1 MLEEKIPIKIEKE
14 IKKEPKGLSVTILK
28 NNMKEKTRKSLAKRF
43 KVTKSGKVLRRTVGQ
58 DHLLSKKSSD
68 KKRSLKKMVEMSAP
82 EAKKIKKLLGV

>member
-1 MLEEKIPIKIEKE
+1 
-14 IKKEPKGLSVTILK
+14 
-28 NNMKEKTRKSLAKRF
+28 MKEKTRKSLAKRF
-43 KVTKSGKVLRRTVGQ
+43 KVTKSGKVLRRVVGQ